1 MIENPAI
8 NRIENLAYIYE
19 KGSNDLPVVVF
30 LPGFKSDMM
39 GSKAQF
45 LAQMLK
51 KRDQGYLRLDYSGH
65 GVSGGRFEE
74 GNISVWTKD
83 ALKIIDSATKGP
95 LIVIG
100 SSMGGW
106 IGLHIALQ
114 RKERVKGYIGIA
126 AAPDFTRYIDKKFTP
141 EQKKAL
147 EEQGFFKAPSEYGE
161 DLIMTRQFLEDG
173 ERQCLLDHDLDLEIP
188 VTLLQGKLDEDVHWK
203 MTEKIAAKLPKTT
216 VRSVLIE
223 DGDHRLSREQDL
235 AVLEAE
241 VIRMTDQL
249 QS

>member
-1 MIENPAI
+1 MIENPEI
-8 NRIENLAYIYE
+8 KRIENLAYIYQE
-19 KGSNDLPVVVF
+19 GAPYLPVVVF

-45 LAQMLK
+45 LAQSLK
-51 KRDQGYLRLDYSGH
+51 KRNQGFLRLDYSGH

-74 GNISVWTKD
+74 GNISHWTKD
-83 ALKIIDSATKGP
+83 ALKIIDSVTKGP

-106 IGLHIALQ
+106 IALHIALA
-114 RKERVKGYIGIA
+114 RKERVRGYIGIA

-173 ERQCLLDHDLDLEIP
+173 ERQCLLDRDIDLEIP
-188 VTLLQGKLDEDVHWK
+188 VTLLQGKLDDDVHWK
-203 MTEKIAAKLPKTT
+203 MTGKIAAKLPKTT
-216 VRSVLIE
+216 VRSILIE
-223 DGDHRLSREQDL
+223 DGDHRLSRPQDL
-235 AVLEAE
+235 AVLEEE

-249 QS
+249 LS

>member
-8 NRIENLAYIYE
+8 NRIENLAYIYDQ
-19 KGSNDLPVVVF
+19 GRDDLPVVVF

-45 LAQMLK
+45 LARSCQ
-51 KRDQGYLRLDYSGH
+51 KRGQGCLRLDYSGH

-74 GNISVWTKD
+74 GNISIWTQD
-83 ALKIIDSATKGP
+83 ALKIIDSVTKGP

-106 IGLHIALQ
+106 IGLHVALQ
-114 RKERVKGYIGIA
+114 RKERVRGYIGIA
-126 AAPDFTRYIDKKFTP
+126 AAPDFTRYIDRKFTP
-141 EQKKAL
+141 EQKRAL

-173 ERQCLLDHDLDLEIP
+173 EKQCLLDRDIDLEIP

-203 MTEKIAAKLPKTT
+203 MTEKIAGKLPKTV
-216 VRSVLIE
+216 VRIVLVE
-223 DGDHRLSREQDL
+223 DGDHRLSRPQDL
-235 AVLEAE
+235 ALLEAE

-249 QS
+249 LS

>member
-1 MIENPAI
+1 MIENPSV

-19 KGSNDLPVVVF
+19 KGRDDLPVVVF

-39 GSKAQF
+39 GFKAQF
-45 LAQMLK
+45 LAQILK

-74 GNISVWTKD
+74 GNIGLWTKD
-83 ALKIIDSATKGP
+83 ALKIIDNVTTGP

-106 IGLHIALQ
+106 IGLIVALQ
-114 RKERVKGYIGIA
+114 RKERVRGYIGIA
-126 AAPDFTRYIDKKFTP
+126 AAPDFTRYIDRKFTP
-141 EQKKAL
+141 EQKRAL

-173 ERQCLLDHDLDLEIP
+173 EKQCLLDRDLDLKIP
-188 VTLLQGKLDEDVHWK
+188 VTLLQGKLDDDVYWK
-203 MTEKIAAKLPKTT
+203 MTEKIAEKLPKTET
-216 VRSVLIE
+216 RIVLVE

-235 AVLEAE
+235 ALLETE
-241 VIRMTDQL
+241 VIRMTDKL
-249 QS
+249 LS